1 MSIYAAILW
10 TCGAICLGGAIWR
23 LSRWMSPD
31 RSLAVPGLPPSRA
44 LLFLVRSLSLRDARR
59 AVPRLLLT
67 LVRDILLQGHL
78 ARKGSLWRWIMHF
91 CLFAGF
97 SGLLFFHALES
108 VVSRP
113 LFPNYEPT
121 LDPWQFLRNLFGVL
135 VALGLGIAL
144 VRRLVLRDM
153 RRTTRLEDLFTLG
166 LIGLMV
172 GSGFVLEASK
182 MVSPA
187 VFNRMA
193 ADYLPAPDETDL
205 AALRA
210 FWANDRGMVF
220 PETIPDTA
228 QPSAGLL
235 KKGRDLSEASCA
247 PCHSPPRSAF
257 VSAPLSRILAPSNAE
272 RDAFVWWTHVL
283 SCLFALAWLPFGKL
297 FHILST
303 PVGILLQSLD
313 PGQEALRPRP
323 QAPMKRAVGLDAC
336 TNCGVCSSH
345 CSVLPAFL
353 ALRTPEILPSE
364 KLLSMRR
371 LAGKG
376 GKITPAALAAFSRG
390 GFICTE
396 CMRCTVVCPSKINL
410 QDLWLVAKREAARLG
425 YPELYVRLRSLGPEV
440 WKRLAGEKRR
450 PARTLAQSPSLLD
463 NPETFA
469 ACVQCSVCTSVC
481 PLFRLPDV
489 PAADLDVSPHQIM
502 NLARMGLADMALS
515 ANFLWNCATCYMCQ
529 EHCPR
534 GIRVADV
541 LYELRNLAHARVE
554 AADAAG
560 LLDDVGTTWGRP

>member
-1 MSIYAAILW
+1 MSLFAAILW
-10 TCGAICLGGAIWR
+10 TCGAVCLGGTLWR
-23 LSRWMSPD
+23 LSRWLSPD

-44 LLFLVRSLSLRDARR
+44 LVFLVRSLSLRDAQR

-78 ARKGSLWRWIMHF
+78 ARKDSLWRWIMHV

-97 SGLLFFHALES
+97 SGLLFFHALGS

-113 LFPNYEPT
+113 LFPGYEPT

-144 VRRLVLRDM
+144 VRRPALRDM
-153 RRTTRLEDLFTLG
+153 RRTTRFEDLFVLG

-182 MVSPA
+182 MISPA
-187 VFNRMA
+187 AFDRMA
-193 ADYLPAPDETDL
+193 AEYLPAPDETDL

-210 FWANDRGMVF
+210 FWAEERGMAV
-220 PETIPDTA
+220 PETAPGTA
-228 QPSAGLL
+228 GPSTGLVE
-235 KKGRDLSEASCA
+235 KGRDLSEASCA

-257 VSAPLSRILAPSNAE
+257 VSAPLSRILPPSSAE
-272 RDAFVWWTHVL
+272 RDALLWWTHVL
-283 SCLFALAWLPFGKL
+283 SCMFALAWLPFGKL

-323 QAPMKRAVGLDAC
+323 QTPVKRAVGLDAC
-336 TNCGVCSSH
+336 TNCGICSSH

-353 ALRTPEILPSE
+353 VLRTPEILPSE

-371 LAGKG
+371 LADKRGR
-376 GKITPAALAAFSRG
+376 ITPAALAAFSRG

-396 CMRCTVVCPSKINL
+396 CMRCTVLCPSKINL
-410 QDLWLVAKREAARLG
+410 QDLWLVSKREAARLG

-450 PARTLAQSPSLLD
+450 PSRTLARSPSLLD

-502 NLARMGLADMALS
+502 NLARMGLAEMALS

-560 LLDDVGTTWGRP
+560 LLDDVDTAWGRP